1 MSDDSDLS
9 TNTDGMIAAVT
20 LPLFGICLIAGLVY
34 RFVFNG
40 TSPKVLSMFILT
52 AVSIVLYWVI
62 YGFILTTGNSHDN
75 YRLTMSV
82 SGWIIL
88 LFIVFLFGPTENNL
102 SFPSFS
108 SSIATT
114 ILSQTPLEANPP
126 SEDQRP
132 SDQNNSTAS
141 LSSSIS
147 SKSSWLSPGTPTSL
161 SRRNSNISTTTDVSS
176 HGSNKGI
183 FPNRLTEPWRV
194 SG

>member
-102 SFPSFS
+102 SFPSS
-108 SSIATT
+108 DTT
-114 ILSQTPLEANPP
+114 TSLSK
-126 SEDQRP
+126 S
-132 SDQNNSTAS
+132 NSTAS
-141 LSSSIS
+141 LSSSD
-147 SKSSWLSPGTPTSL
+147 THTSL
-161 SRRNSNISTTTDVSS
+161 SSSISSNSSVSSRDTHTSLPRRNTNVNSTTDVSS
-176 HGSNKGI
+176 HGSHKGV
-183 FPNRLTEPWRV
+183 FPNRLTEPWRL